1 MPASSEVGTV
11 LKHAF
16 EGIRVVELGGY
27 IVGAL
32 CAELV
37 GELGAEVIKFES
49 QQGDG
54 LRPQLGSFQGWNRGK
69 RGIVVDLRTDE
80 GRRILHQLVEMADVL
95 VQNLRPGV
103 AERWGA
109 DYETLSR
116 LNPRLVYLAMPGYGP
131 TGPYA
136 DKPGF
141 DPLLQAMSGTMAAQG
156 GDGNPPVF
164 HRVPLSDNAGAML
177 GAYGVALAL
186 FQRARTGKGQ
196 YLQGSLLNS
205 AIAVQSGEFIGYEGK
220 SEEPRMGYWGVDA
233 LCRMYE
239 TEDEPIFISCRSD
252 EPWEALCRAVGR
264 DDLSRDPRFNTTPSR
279 GENATELAAL
289 LEAVFTGGPAQ
300 KWLDALEA
308 AGVPCAPVNLSRALF
323 EHPHVLENDFVVE
336 HESADLGKLRQRG
349 IVVKMSETPGISRRA
364 APGLGQHTDEVLQE
378 LAYSEEQIA
387 DLRQRRIVM

>member
-1 MPASSEVGTV
+1 M

-32 CAELV
+32 CAELL

-69 RGIVVDLRTDE
+69 RGIVVDLRSEE
-80 GRRILHQLVEMADVL
+80 GRRILHQLVELADVL

-109 DYETLSR
+109 DYETLSG
-116 LNPRLVYLAMPGYGP
+116 LNPGLVYVAMPGYGP

-136 DKPGF
+136 DKPAF
-141 DPLLQAMSGTMAAQG
+141 DPLLQAMSGAMAAQG
-156 GDGNPPVF
+156 GVGNPPVF
-164 HRVPLSDNAGAML
+164 HRVPRSDNAGAML

-196 YLQGSLLNS
+196 FLQGSLLNS
-205 AIAVQSGEFIGYEGK
+205 AIAAQSGEFVGYDGRP
-220 SEEPRMGYWGVDA
+220 EEPRMGRWGIDA
-233 LCRMYE
+233 LYRMYDA
-239 TEDEPIFISCRSD
+239 EDGTIFIGCRSD
-252 EPWEALCRAVGR
+252 EFWEALCGAVGR
-264 DDLSRDPRFNTTPSR
+264 DALARDPSFSTAKLR

-289 LEAVFTGGPAQ
+289 LEATFAAGTAQ
-300 KWLDALEA
+300 RWLDALEA
-308 AGVPCAPVNLSRALF
+308 AGVPCAPVNFSRALF

-336 HESADLGKLRQRG
+336 HESADLGELRQRG
-349 IVVKMSETPGISRRA
+349 MVVKMSETPGISRRA
-364 APGLGQHTDEVLQE
+364 APGLGQHTDEVLRE
-378 LAYSEEQIA
+378 LAYSEEQIL